1 MIATTFTAI
10 TSILIRYVFI
20 LKGELN
26 MRNICKKLLTI
37 VTCLSLA
44 MCLSVP
50 VFASEVP
57 ENAENSINEGI
68 ATCSNHYESG
78 GIVVGSTWKTVASST
93 TGFNCNVKVSSLGTT
108 LGKVDVRLLGKKGNV
123 LWSQYESFG
132 TLGYGIYWCGSDVYK
147 IQVKYHS
154 SNGRGTISTFPAN

>member
-1 MIATTFTAI
+1 MIAATFTVI

-26 MRNICKKLLTI
+26 MKNICKKLLTI
-37 VTCLSLA
+37 VTCLSLT

-50 VFASEVP
+50 VFASEVS
-57 ENAENSINEGI
+57 ENAENSITGGT
-68 ATCSNHYESG
+68 ATYSNHYEG
-78 GIVVGSTWKTVASST
+78 GGVVVGSTWKTVASST
-93 TGFNCNVKVSSLGTT
+93 TGFNCNVKISSLGTT
-108 LGKVDVRLLGKKGNV
+108 LGTVDVRLLGKNGNV

-132 TLGYGIYWCGSDVYK
+132 TLGYGIYWCGADVYQ

-154 SNGRGTISTFPAN
+154 SNGRGTISTFPAD